1 MLFVR
6 IVAIMAVLALL
17 CTCTSHKRTG
27 IQNLAEYVADESH
40 GLRKQQTWRGIT
52 LSVDYTPRLTVARD
66 MLGEACSAHLA
77 DSIAT
82 TLLSDYTYFRFTLSR
97 DGRAVTNMFADDADS
112 YVEAE
117 DYLESVIGRDI
128 RLVAGGRSYGV
139 EDFVYVRG
147 RESARGSVVV
157 VVFRDVPVT
166 ENESFDFV
174 FEDRFFGTGMSVF
187 GFKGD
192 SVAMLEGM

>member
-1 MLFVR
+1 MLFAR
-6 IVAIMAVLALL
+6 IVAMMAVLALL
-17 CTCTSHKRTG
+17 CTCTNAKKTG
-27 IQNLAEYVADESH
+27 IKDLAAYVADESH

-52 LSVDYTPRLTVARD
+52 LSVDYTPKLAVARD
-66 MLGEACSAHLA
+66 MVGKTCSAQVA
-77 DSIAT
+77 DSLAT
-82 TLLSDYTYFRFTLSR
+82 TLLSGYTYFRFTLSR

-117 DYLESVIGRDI
+117 EYLESAIGRDI
-128 RLVAGGRSYGV
+128 RLVAGGRSYSV
-139 EDFVYVRG
+139 EDFFYVRG

-157 VVFRDVPVT
+157 VVFKDVPVT

-192 SVAMLEGM
+192 SVALLEGQ